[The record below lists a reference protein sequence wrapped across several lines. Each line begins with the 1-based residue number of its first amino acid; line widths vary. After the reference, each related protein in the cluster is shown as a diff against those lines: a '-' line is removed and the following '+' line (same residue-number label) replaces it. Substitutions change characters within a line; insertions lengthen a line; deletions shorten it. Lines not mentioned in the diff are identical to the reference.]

1 MKILMTKLVDT
12 VQLKGVL
19 YLLMTYTQCSQGN
32 HKISDSDN
40 TDDIVTHDDKQF
52 GKAGVPKIS
61 VTEYQITCHIENIL
75 LSFCEAV
82 SY

>member
-1 MKILMTKLVDT
+1 MHLQSFGKVHFQMKILMTKLVDT

-40 TDDIVTHDDKQF
+40 TDDIVTHDDKQ
-52 GKAGVPKIS
+52 
-61 VTEYQITCHIENIL
+61 T
-75 LSFCEAV
+75 
-82 SY
+82 